1 MPREKEKEEEEEA
14 TRHVILFFGRLPTPG
29 KCKTRLARD
38 VRDETLAA
46 RLYKSC
52 AERVLK
58 RFRRETV
65 DDCDINGDGA
75 KSSSSRCSFR
85 LVFYVAEKEEVEQV
99 RAWLKESLCLPK
111 VSVGDDELEE
121 EEEAGPPVSSSTK
134 IEVKAQDDRTSDLG
148 LRMIRALNDEI
159 SSSSSPENGA
169 GPDGESHTIFHVV
182 GTDYPDA
189 SWKRLK
195 ESIKT
200 MEGGRD
206 HHSMKIGF
214 GKAED
219 GGFWHMSTVG
229 RLSES
234 LFGREEEKSVR
245 WSTNHTLEDA
255 KNAAKKIGMIPC
267 VEEACDPLCDIDTLE
282 DIRKWII
289 ATAKMEEKSRVDVED
304 EFTRLVK
311 QVV

>member
-14 TRHVILFFGRLPTPG
+14 SRHVILFFGRLPTPG

-111 VSVGDDELEE
+111 VSVGDDEESE
-121 EEEAGPPVSSSTK
+121 TTK
-134 IEVKAQDDRTSDLG
+134 KKKKKKKKLDHRFLLRQKLKSKRRTIG
-148 LRMIRALNDEI
+148 RAI
-159 SSSSSPENGA
+159 
-169 GPDGESHTIFHVV
+169 
-182 GTDYPDA
+182 
-189 SWKRLK
+189 
-195 ESIKT
+195 
-200 MEGGRD
+200 
-206 HHSMKIGF
+206 
-214 GKAED
+214 
-219 GGFWHMSTVG
+219 
-229 RLSES
+229 
-234 LFGREEEKSVR
+234 
-245 WSTNHTLEDA
+245 
-255 KNAAKKIGMIPC
+255 
-267 VEEACDPLCDIDTLE
+267 
-282 DIRKWII
+282 
-289 ATAKMEEKSRVDVED
+289 
-304 EFTRLVK
+304 
-311 QVV
+311 